1 MLPDRNWYLIYTKS
15 RQEEIARDNLE
26 RQGYTTYLP
35 MLSVEKRVR
44 GKYQERL
51 EVMFPRYLFVRLN
64 TTTDNWLPIRST
76 IGVQKLVEFGGIPA
90 RAPDQL
96 ILELQQNEQR
106 CNQQLQNRPG
116 FCYGDAVEFVT
127 GSLQGYKAM
136 FEKYVSRDR
145 VAVMLN
151 IIGEYT
157 RTFVSRHDLQR
168 A

>member
-1 MLPDRNWYLIYTKS
+1 MLADRNWYLIYTKS

-44 GKYQERL
+44 GKYQEKL

>member
-1 MLPDRNWYLIYTKS
+1 MLPERNWYLIYTKS
-15 RQEEIARDNLE
+15 RQEEAAQENLM

-35 MLSVEKRVR
+35 MIQVEKRIR
-44 GKYQERL
+44 GKYQKQL
-51 EVMFPRYLFVRLN
+51 AVMFPRYLFVRLN
-64 TTTDNWLPIRST
+64 TSTDNWMPIRST

-96 ILELQQNEQR
+96 ILELQQSERVYNEQIK
-106 CNQQLQNRPG
+106 NKAG
-116 FCYGDAVEFVT
+116 FCYGEAVEFVT

-168 A
+168 V

>member
-1 MLPDRNWYLIYTKS
+1 
-15 RQEEIARDNLE
+15 
-26 RQGYTTYLP
+26 
-35 MLSVEKRVR
+35 
-44 GKYQERL
+44 
-51 EVMFPRYLFVRLN
+51 LN

-96 ILELQQNEQR
+96 IIELQQNEQR

>member
-1 MLPDRNWYLIYTKS
+1 MLSDRNWYLIYTKS

-35 MLSVEKRVR
+35 MLSLEKRVR
-44 GKYQERL
+44 GKYQPRL

-96 ILELQQNEQR
+96 ILELQHNEQR
-106 CNQQLQNRPG
+106 YNEQLQNRPG

>member
-96 ILELQQNEQR
+96 IIELQQNEQR

>member
-44 GKYQERL
+44 GKYQEKL